1 MSVLGVALPEA
12 ELHKDPSVSTH
23 GGEIR
28 WASEQRGT
36 EAYMACGSERLSL

>member
-12 ELHKDPSVSTH
+12 ELHKDLSVSTH

-28 WASEQRGT
+28 VQVGE
-36 EAYMACGSERLSL
+36 